1 MRVSIETAQGLT
13 RKMTIAVPSAT
24 FEGQFAEHVRKTAS
38 QVKLPGFRP
47 GKVPISEVRRRFG
60 PRLREEVAS
69 ELLQTSLQEAVQE
82 QDIALASRA
91 DVEIV
96 KLEAGADFEFTAT
109 FEVLPEFELADL
121 NQLMVRQPVAEV
133 AEPDVDAMVQTLR
146 EQRVQWHAVDREAR
160 EGDRLTVDY
169 SLTVEGE
176 VVTEG
181 TGRSLIVGSA
191 GLLPEL
197 DQTVRGMTA
206 GEMRAFPAT
215 LPGGAA
221 GDHAH
226 DHDHDHDHAHEHDHD
241 HDDDHD
247 HAHDHDH
254 DHAHDH
260 DRDNAPATLEVDT
273 DPDGDPVPEAVA
285 ESATAEAASPTSRQ
299 AIGQVTVQAVEE
311 SSLPELDDE
320 FYDQF
325 GISAEED
332 GDPRGE
338 RFRTDVRERMTVEL
352 GNALREAQRREA
364 LAVLG
369 RSHRFDLPQALVDGE
384 VAQERARLEQMLNDV
399 PDELPPVFVAMA
411 EQRVRVQLAVNKI
424 VTSERMTADDQRVR
438 DRIEEISSAYEESA
452 RVRTAIYADED
463 QLAAI
468 EAAVLEEQVVDHI
481 LAQAQVEEVPTS
493 YADVMNGRALPEL
506 PEEPSAGEREGL
518 APRTREPSAGEREGL
533 APRTREPDPSLPD
546 ADDDALS
553 SVGELAK
560 TGADVA
566 ADLPETT
573 SIDEGPRDAEAGIG
587 GRFRRMFGKR
597 KSGE

>member
-24 FEGQFAEHVRKTAS
+24 FEGEFAEHVRKTAS
-38 QVKLPGFRP
+38 QVRLPGFRP

-69 ELLQTSLQEAVQE
+69 ELLQTSLQEAVEE
-82 QDIALASRA
+82 QDLALASRA

-121 NQLMVRQPVAEV
+121 SQLTVRQPVAEV

-169 SLTVEGE
+169 SLTVEAE

-197 DQTVRGMTA
+197 DQAVRGMTA
-206 GEMRAFPAT
+206 GDTRAFPAT
-215 LPGGAA
+215 LPGDPAA
-221 GDHAH
+221 DHAR
-226 DHDHDHDHAHEHDHD
+226 
-241 HDDDHD
+241 DDDR
-247 HAHDHDH
+247 ALE
-254 DHAHDH
+254 
-260 DRDNAPATLEVDT
+260 APVVDDP
-273 DPDGDPVPEAVA
+273 DPDGDPVPETDA
-285 ESATAEAASPTSRQ
+285 ESAATEAASPTSRQ
-299 AIGQVTVQAVEE
+299 AIGKVTVQAVEE

-325 GISAEED
+325 GIPNEED
-332 GDPRGE
+332 GEPRDQ
-338 RFRTDVRERMTVEL
+338 RFRTDVRERMAVEL
-352 GNALREAQRREA
+352 RNALREAQRREA

-369 RSHRFDLPQALVDGE
+369 RSHRFDLPAALVEAE
-384 VAQERARLEQMLNDV
+384 VAEEKSRLERMLNDV
-399 PDELPPVFVAMA
+399 PDELPPVFVALA
-411 EQRVRVQLAVNKI
+411 EQRVRVQLAANKI

-438 DRIEEISSAYEESA
+438 DRIQEISSAYEESA
-452 RVRTAIYADED
+452 QVRSAIYADED

-468 EAAVLEEQVVDHI
+468 EAAVLEEQVIDHI
-481 LAQAQVEEVPTS
+481 LALAQVEEVPAS
-493 YADVMNGRALPEL
+493 YADVMDGRALP
-506 PEEPSAGEREGL
+506 PEPDRPQPRADDDGSSSALDPAQASAGEEADRPEAEGRDDDKG
-518 APRTREPSAGEREGL
+518 PPG
-533 APRTREPDPSLPD
+533 
-546 ADDDALS
+546 ADDPGAL
-553 SVGELAK
+553 
-560 TGADVA
+560 
-566 ADLPETT
+566 P
-573 SIDEGPRDAEAGIG
+573 AGFS

-597 KSGE
+597 KNRSAT

>member
-24 FEGQFAEHVRKTAS
+24 FEGQFAEHVRKTAG

-82 QDIALASRA
+82 QDLALASRA

-121 NQLMVRQPVAEV
+121 NQLKVRQPVAEV
-133 AEPDVDAMVQTLR
+133 SESDVDAMVQTLR
-146 EQRVQWHAVDREAR
+146 EQRVQWHGVDREAR

-169 SLTVEGE
+169 SLTAEGE

-181 TGRSLIVGSA
+181 TGRSLIVGSV

-197 DQTVRGMTA
+197 DQAVRGMTA
-206 GEMRAFPAT
+206 GETRAFPAT
-215 LPGGAA
+215 LPGDAA
-221 GDHAH
+221 GDHGHDQAHEHDDDNAH
-226 DHDHDHDHAHEHDHD
+226 DHDHGHTLG
-241 HDDDHD
+241 
-247 HAHDHDH
+247 
-254 DHAHDH
+254 
-260 DRDNAPATLEVDT
+260 APEVDDP
-273 DPDGDPVPEAVA
+273 DPDGDPVPEMVA
-285 ESATAEAASPTSRQ
+285 ESASSESASPTSGQ
-299 AIGQVTVQAVEE
+299 AIGKVTLRAVEE
-311 SSLPELDDE
+311 PSLPELDDE

-325 GISAEED
+325 GIQDEED
-332 GDPRGE
+332 GAPRDQ
-338 RFRTDVRERMTVEL
+338 RFRTDVRERMAVEL

-369 RSHRFDLPQALVDGE
+369 RSHGFDLPQALVEAE
-384 VAQERARLEQMLNDV
+384 VAEERSRLERMLNDV

-411 EQRVRVQLAVNKI
+411 EQRVRVQLAANKI

-438 DRIEEISSAYEESA
+438 DRIQEISSAYEESA
-452 RVRTAIYADED
+452 QVRSAIYADED
-463 QLAAI
+463 RLAAI

-481 LAQAQVEEVPTS
+481 LAQAQVEKVPTS
-493 YADVMNGRALPEL
+493 YADVMNGRALPEEPSAGEREGL
-506 PEEPSAGEREGL
+506 APRKEEPSAGEREGL
-518 APRTREPSAGEREGL
+518 APRTEEPDAPPPGDDVPSALEPAKTSADEDADRREREGPGDR
-533 APRTREPDPSLPD
+533 APPRADDPD
-546 ADDDALS
+546 A
-553 SVGELAK
+553 
-560 TGADVA
+560 
-566 ADLPETT
+566 LP
-573 SIDEGPRDAEAGIG
+573 AGFS

-597 KSGE
+597 KTAE

>member
-24 FEGQFAEHVRKTAS
+24 FEGEFAEHVRKTAS
-38 QVKLPGFRP
+38 QVRLPGFRP

-69 ELLQTSLQEAVQE
+69 ELLQTSLQEAVEE
-82 QDIALASRA
+82 QDLALASRA

-121 NQLMVRQPVAEV
+121 SQLTVRQPVAEV

-169 SLTVEGE
+169 SLTVEAE

-197 DQTVRGMTA
+197 DQAVRGMTA
-206 GEMRAFPAT
+206 GDTRAFPAT
-215 LPGGAA
+215 LPGDPAA
-221 GDHAH
+221 DHAR
-226 DHDHDHDHAHEHDHD
+226 
-241 HDDDHD
+241 DDDR
-247 HAHDHDH
+247 ALE
-254 DHAHDH
+254 
-260 DRDNAPATLEVDT
+260 APVVDDP
-273 DPDGDPVPEAVA
+273 DPDGDPVPETDA
-285 ESATAEAASPTSRQ
+285 ESAATEAASPTSRQ
-299 AIGQVTVQAVEE
+299 AIGKVTVQAVEE

-325 GISAEED
+325 GIPNEED
-332 GDPRGE
+332 GEPRDQ
-338 RFRTDVRERMTVEL
+338 RFRTDVRERMAVEL
-352 GNALREAQRREA
+352 RNALREAQRREA

-369 RSHRFDLPQALVDGE
+369 RSHRFDLPEALVEAE
-384 VAQERARLEQMLNDV
+384 VAEEKSRLERMLNDV
-399 PDELPPVFVAMA
+399 PDELPPVFVALA
-411 EQRVRVQLAVNKI
+411 EQRVRVQLAANKI

-438 DRIEEISSAYEESA
+438 DRIQEISSAYEESA
-452 RVRTAIYADED
+452 QVRSAIYADED

-468 EAAVLEEQVVDHI
+468 EAAVLEEQVIDHI
-481 LAQAQVEEVPTS
+481 LALAQVEEVPAS
-493 YADVMNGRALPEL
+493 YADVMDGRALP
-506 PEEPSAGEREGL
+506 PEPDRPQPRADDDGSSSALDPAQASAGEEADRPEAEGRDDDKG
-518 APRTREPSAGEREGL
+518 PPG
-533 APRTREPDPSLPD
+533 
-546 ADDDALS
+546 ADDPGAL
-553 SVGELAK
+553 
-560 TGADVA
+560 
-566 ADLPETT
+566 P
-573 SIDEGPRDAEAGIG
+573 AGIS

-597 KSGE
+597 KNRSAT

>member
-24 FEGQFAEHVRKTAS
+24 FEGQFAEHVRKTANE
-38 QVKLPGFRP
+38 VKLPGFRP

-60 PRLREEVAS
+60 PRLRQEVAS
-69 ELLQTSLQEAVQE
+69 ELLQTSLQEAVRE
-82 QDIALASRA
+82 QDLALASRA

-109 FEVLPEFELADL
+109 FEVLPEFEVADL
-121 NQLMVRQPVAEV
+121 TELTVRKPVAEV
-133 AEPDVDAMVQTLR
+133 SEPDVDTMVQTLR
-146 EQRVQWHAVDREAR
+146 EQRVQWHAVDREAH

-197 DQTVRGMTA
+197 DQAVRGMTA

-215 LPGGAA
+215 LPGAAA
-221 GDHAH
+221 GDHAD
-226 DHDHDHDHAHEHDHD
+226 DHDHDQ
-241 HDDDHD
+241 DDALAAAEAD
-247 HAHDHDH
+247 
-254 DHAHDH
+254 
-260 DRDNAPATLEVDT
+260 PDT
-273 DPDGDPVPEAVA
+273 DGDPVLDTDA
-285 ESATAEAASPTSRQ
+285 ESATGEAASRESRQ
-299 AIGQVTVQAVEE
+299 AIGKVTVQAVEE

-325 GISAEED
+325 GIPDVED
-332 GDPRGE
+332 GDPRDQ
-338 RFRTDVRERMTVEL
+338 RFRADVRERMAVEL
-352 GNALREAQRREA
+352 GNALREVQRREA

-369 RSHRFDLPQALVDGE
+369 RSHRFELPQALVEAE
-384 VAQERARLEQMLNDV
+384 VAGEKSRLERMLNDV

-438 DRIEEISSAYEESA
+438 DRIQEISSAYEESA
-452 RVRTAIYADED
+452 QVRSAIYADEG
-463 QLAAI
+463 QLATI

-481 LAQAQVEEVPTS
+481 LAQAKVEEVPTT
-493 YADVMNGRALPEL
+493 YADVMDGRALPPEPDAPPPGDDDASISAL
-506 PEEPSAGEREGL
+506 EPAETSADDEADRRESAAPDDVEEPS
-518 APRTREPSAGEREGL
+518 
-533 APRTREPDPSLPD
+533 
-546 ADDDALS
+546 
-553 SVGELAK
+553 
-560 TGADVA
+560 GA
-566 ADLPETT
+566 E
-573 SIDEGPRDAEAGIG
+573 DAEALSAGIS

-597 KSGE
+597 KAAE

>member
-24 FEGQFAEHVRKTAS
+24 FEGQFAQHVRKAAT

-82 QDIALASRA
+82 QDFALASRA

-109 FEVLPEFELADL
+109 FEVLPEFEVADL
-121 NQLMVRQPVAEV
+121 DQLKVRRPVAEV
-133 AEPDVDAMVQTLR
+133 SEPDVDAMVQTLR
-146 EQRVQWHAVDREAR
+146 EQRVQWDAMDREAR

-169 SLTVEGE
+169 SLTVEGD

-197 DQTVRGMTA
+197 DQAVRGMTA
-206 GEMRAFPAT
+206 GETRAFPAT
-215 LPGGAA
+215 LPAESVDDDRA
-221 GDHAH
+221 EDQ
-226 DHDHDHDHAHEHDHD
+226 D
-241 HDDDHD
+241 HDD
-247 HAHDHDH
+247 AP
-254 DHAHDH
+254 
-260 DRDNAPATLEVDT
+260 DRDDVLSEVDADT
-273 DPDGDPVPEAVA
+273 RGEPVPETDA
-285 ESATAEAASPTSRQ
+285 ESAASVTASPTSRQ
-299 AIGQVTVQAVEE
+299 AIGKVTVQAVEE
-311 SSLPELDDE
+311 PSLPELDDE
-320 FYDQF
+320 FFEQF
-325 GISAEED
+325 GIPGEED
-332 GDPRGE
+332 GEPRE
-338 RFRTDVRERMTVEL
+338 QRFRADVRERMAVEL

-369 RSHRFDLPQALVDGE
+369 RSHSFDLPLALVEAE
-384 VAQERARLEQMLNDV
+384 VAQEKSRLERMLNDV

-411 EQRVRVQLAVNKI
+411 EQRVRVQLAVSKI

-452 RVRTAIYADED
+452 QVRSAIYADED

-468 EAAVLEEQVVDHI
+468 EAAALEEQVVDHI
-481 LAQAQVEEVPTS
+481 LARAQVEEVPTS
-493 YADVMNGRALPEL
+493 YADVMNGRALPEE
-506 PEEPSAGEREGL
+506 PSAGEREGPAPRKEEPSAGEREGP
-518 APRTREPSAGEREGL
+518 APGGEEPDPPSPDAAGALSSAGELTDTVADEEPEPGEAAGL
-533 APRTREPDPSLPD
+533 
-546 ADDDALS
+546 DDGS
-553 SVGELAK
+553 
-560 TGADVA
+560 
-566 ADLPETT
+566 
-573 SIDEGPRDAEAGIG
+573 RDAEAGIG
-587 GRFRRMFGKR
+587 GRLRRMFGKR
-597 KSGE
+597 KTGE